1 MSFFVMILELTKY
14 PPTCTPHTSKPVVLG
29 RRKCYKVKQQK
40 MSLQSLCRTVNICAD
55 ALIQGKM
62 FNTWLLVMSFC
73 VNVCVLSVTEARN
86 GCCLG
91 GFPCLSCPSGI
102 SAVCL
107 QLCAVLRLQ
116 MRPEL
121 ADLIPVP
128 AHCYVCS
135 LQASLLCPSLWHC
148 CCPTSPL
155 SPWTT
160 YGWEPSHLS
169 SHPCSPITGT
179 AGVSSTALSF
189 SKRLFQSLASYNG
202 QHLQHRLMPDPSW
215 SLAVLLP
222 CVPGCL
228 KPPGDAVAPRRDR
241 AVLFNRRRTAG
252 CLRGLSWQRQSWG
265 IASCGTGSIP
275 PGCGSPYCQWPLAVR
290 PAPCPASRTAGPAA
304 PRVPVCLR
312 GSRADPALSIL
323 SQL

>member
-148 CCPTSPL
+148 CCLTSLL
-155 SPWTT
+155 SPWTA

-202 QHLQHRLMPDPSW
+202 QHLQHRLTPDPSW

-228 KPPGDAVAPRRDR
+228 RCRSSETWPCSPVQPQTYGGLPAGVVLATAELRNRFVRHRQHPAGLRV
-241 AVLFNRRRTAG
+241 AVLPVTPSGTA
-252 CLRGLSWQRQSWG
+252 RS
-265 IASCGTGSIP
+265 
-275 PGCGSPYCQWPLAVR
+275 V
-290 PAPCPASRTAGPAA
+290 
-304 PRVPVCLR
+304 PRVPHCRPCCPPRPRLPAGLPR
-312 GSRADPALSIL
+312 GPSVEHP
-323 SQL
+323 